1 MCDFMRRELETVDV
15 VLKPRGSGRF
25 SLKHYLVGGICL
37 VSVGLMLEQSDVRLP
52 SGVMAIAGQLSPPE
66 RCIKVV
72 QGQAT
77 LSRESL
83 AKLLTVT
90 EGTSRAQIQAIVKQ
104 PYCKLPSLTVRVGET
119 TQREAYPLAFKPD
132 TWLVVIYE
140 GDRYAGFD
148 FLMH

>member
-1 MCDFMRRELETVDV
+1 MRQRVNHDG
-15 VLKPRGSGRF
+15 PRRF

-52 SGVMAIAGQLSPPE
+52 SGAWAIAGQLSPPE
-66 RCIKVV
+66 RCTKVI
-72 QGQAT
+72 QGQST
-77 LSRESL
+77 LSRENL

-90 EGTSRAQIQAIVKQ
+90 EGTSRTQIQAIVKQ
-104 PYCKLPSLTVRVGET
+104 PYCKLPNVTVRVGET

-132 TWLVVIYE
+132 TWLVVSYE

-148 FLMH
+148 FLVH